1 MEAAQDASSS
11 GTCSYPLHGHDHK
24 SENGDPA
31 VSGDSL
37 RSGKD
42 CLRKAGMLLAQ
53 RDYTCRRLREKLL
66 AGGFDLKTV
75 EETLE
80 SLIEARYVDDRRFA
94 YNYVQL
100 HREDRSRLRIRTDL
114 ENRGV
119 PDDVISEVMREE
131 SEEHGTQAEVRQ
143 ILKLMRKRGLKKNK
157 KKKKER
163 RKMQAY
169 LYRKGYAA
177 SSVRSAMSADLLDS
191 DGFSV

>member
-1 MEAAQDASSS
+1 MRSKKDAQGASSS
-11 GTCSYPLHGHDHK
+11 DIYMSPQRGHDH
-24 SENGDPA
+24 DAPA
-31 VSGDSL
+31 ASGESGK
-37 RSGKD
+37 SGKD

-53 RDYTCRRLREKLL
+53 RDYTCMRLREKLL
-66 AGGFDLKTV
+66 AGGFDPETV

-80 SLIEARYVDDRRFA
+80 SLREARYLDDRRYA

-119 PDDVISEVMREE
+119 PDDVIGEVMREE
-131 SEEHGTQAEVRQ
+131 HSTQAEVRQ
-143 ILKLMRKRGLKKNK
+143 ILKLMRKRGFDPSSAAWE
-157 KKKKER
+157 ER

-177 SSVRSAMSADLLDS
+177 SSVRSAMNADLLDS